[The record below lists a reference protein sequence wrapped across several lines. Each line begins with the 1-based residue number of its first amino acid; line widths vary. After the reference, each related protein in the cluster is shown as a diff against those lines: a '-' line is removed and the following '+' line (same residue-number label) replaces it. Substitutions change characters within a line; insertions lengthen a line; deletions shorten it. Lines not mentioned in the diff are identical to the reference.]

1 MNAAFT
7 RRVARVMVLAAEH
20 RAALAA
26 EREYFAACERA
37 TRAAEMPPRGADDAT
52 LDAYSRACAA
62 AREAAGLSNETLR
75 DLRTKRLACEEVL
88 VAAVRRT
95 FPAVMRGLSHTQV
108 VEAAA
113 RAIAAALAAQSTPS
127 RARAGSP

>member
-1 MNAAFT
+1 
-7 RRVARVMVLAAEH
+7 MVLATEH
-20 RAALAA
+20 RTALAA

-37 TRAAEMPPRGADDAT
+37 IRAAEMPPRGADDAA

-62 AREAAGLSNETLR
+62 ARAAAGLSHEVLG
-75 DLRTKRLACEEVL
+75 DLRTKRLACEVEL

-95 FPAVMRGLSHTQV
+95 FPAVMRGLSHTLV

-113 RAIAAALAAQSTPS
+113 RAIAAALAAQSASS
-127 RARAGSP
+127 RGRRVPA